1 MLDLDRIF
9 GIVGRKQLQ
18 SIVESA
24 KVKTALWTGAV
35 SAGKTI
41 ASLLAFVIALQAA
54 PRTGIV
60 IMVGKTLQTI
70 ERNLIEPLQSELFGM
85 IAAEVH
91 HTRGD
96 TTAIIMGRVVHLI
109 GANNVLAEDKIRGST
124 VVLAYVDEAT
134 LVPRGFWM
142 MLMSRLRVPGARCLA
157 TTNPDGPAHWLRKDF
172 ILRAG
177 ELNFAHWHFR
187 LDDNPSLT
195 EDYKRELLAEYVG
208 LWHRRFILGEW
219 CLAEGAVYEM
229 WDHDRMVVKEL
240 PEIRHWLGVGVDVGT
255 VNAFSAHT
263 LGLGVD
269 NRLYLA
275 HEYRYDSRV
284 ARRQLTNPEYS
295 ERLRGWLTKSGASP
309 DWVYV
314 DPSAADFSLQ
324 LHRDGLSNVANAVN
338 DVMPGIRTL
347 SGVMALDA
355 FRVHE
360 SCRGFIE
367 EVPGYSW
374 DDKAAQRGE
383 DKPIKVDDHSLD
395 DARYVVH
402 STEHLWRPA
411 VQLPAVA

>member
-229 WDHDRMVVKEL
+229 WDHDRMVVKDL

-295 ERLRGWLTKSGASP
+295 ERLRGWLTQSGASP

-360 SCRGFIE
+360 SCRGFID

-374 DDKAAQRGE
+374 DDKAAQKGE

-402 STEHLWRPA
+402 STEHLWRPVLRA
-411 VQLPAVA
+411 PLAA